1 MNRPSQ
7 LVSGLCVAVA
17 AWHLYLAFIG
27 LVQLG
32 VMAAFIPASV
42 FSDLAGGL
50 RDRDEAPRAMA
61 WVYAHFPEFA
71 LLSMTLSLATAT
83 YALGAWR
90 RKQWGRLGS
99 MVCLTLQ
106 VLLNLITPLVMI
118 PYVFSAVPSNAHVLA
133 KIFMAA
139 VAVLSTLHPV
149 VFALGYAWLL
159 YTLTRPEV
167 RAEFS

>member
-1 MNRPSQ
+1 MKRPSQ

-27 LVQLG
+27 IIQLG
-32 VMAAFIPASV
+32 ITTALIPSSTFNDIAET
-42 FSDLAGGL
+42 L
-50 RDRDEAPRAMA
+50 RERDEVPRAMA

-71 LLSMTLSLATAT
+71 LLSMPLSLATAT

-106 VLLNLITPLVMI
+106 VLLNLITPLVTI